1 MTREVTGLDVM
12 SDTQGKS
19 HLSRIIEEMEV
30 EMEEDTLARQ
40 DGAWVVP
47 TYTSIFL
54 SCEKQR
60 TLKELSV
67 SMYVYCNH
75 FYHVLQ
81 KQFRFRRT
89 IS

>member
-30 EMEEDTLARQ
+30 EMEEDRLARQ
-40 DGAWVVP
+40 DGA
-47 TYTSIFL
+47 YTSIFFL

-60 TLKELSV
+60 TLEELSV

-75 FYHVLQ
+75 FYHVFQ
-81 KQFRFRRT
+81 KQFRLRRT